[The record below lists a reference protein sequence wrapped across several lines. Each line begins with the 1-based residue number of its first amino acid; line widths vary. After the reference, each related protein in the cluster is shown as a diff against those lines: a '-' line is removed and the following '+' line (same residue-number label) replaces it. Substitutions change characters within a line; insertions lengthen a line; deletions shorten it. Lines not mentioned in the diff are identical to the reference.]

1 MIGEVIHNLSFS
13 LMHTVMCKCKTAHHG
28 NTTFRLFYFIG
39 MVTPG
44 KWRAKLAFEQMLLP
58 GGGGGL
64 GQRLVLRKGHCSCW
78 LKLSRTG

>member
-1 MIGEVIHNLSFS
+1 MVTPL
-13 LMHTVMCKCKTAHHG
+13 
-28 NTTFRLFYFIG
+28 FRLFYFIG

-64 GQRLVLRKGHCSCW
+64 GQRLVLRKGTVAVGSSC
-78 LKLSRTG
+78 LEPVRFAFQLTSCQALEIVPVPKGC